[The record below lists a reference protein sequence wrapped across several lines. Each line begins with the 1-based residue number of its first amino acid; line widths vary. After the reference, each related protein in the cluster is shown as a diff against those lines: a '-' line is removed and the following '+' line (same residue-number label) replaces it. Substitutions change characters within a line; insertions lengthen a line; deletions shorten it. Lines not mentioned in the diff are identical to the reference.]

1 MKTTRTGHFTTFM
14 LEELQKHRET
24 IDKAISIHALE
35 GRTLRFKM
43 LEISKE
49 YAKGDF
55 SPEEFNH
62 LINHPPY

>member
-49 YAKGDF
+49 IREGGLF
-55 SPEEFNH
+55 T
-62 LINHPPY
+62 